1 MSQILKC
8 DDIKLIIVFSQ
19 EKRLE
24 IVSKLY

>member
-1 MSQILKC
+1 MSQILKY
-8 DDIKLIIVFSQ
+8 DDIKSIIVFSQ